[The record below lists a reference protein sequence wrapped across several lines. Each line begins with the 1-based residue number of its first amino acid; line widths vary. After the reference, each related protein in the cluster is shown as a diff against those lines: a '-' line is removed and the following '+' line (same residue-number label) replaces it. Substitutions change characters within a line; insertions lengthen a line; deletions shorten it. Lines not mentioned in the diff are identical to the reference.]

1 MARRPKGGS
10 VAAMMRELT
19 IAGGGLAG
27 LSLGIALRRAGVD
40 VHVHEAGNYP
50 RHRVCGEFISG
61 VSIETLETL
70 GIAAAVSDACRNRAI
85 QWFHGDR
92 LIHADEL
99 TEPALGISRYRLD
112 QRLSRQFVD
121 RGGKLSVRS
130 RWAPTDAEGLVWAA
144 GRRPRKGDW
153 IGLKFHCLNLPMTA
167 DLEMHVGRSGYAGL
181 ARIEEDRVNVCGLFR
196 CDRSIKAAGGGLA
209 LAYLKSGG
217 LGALAERLAS
227 AERDESSFLGA
238 AGFQL
243 GRQPAEPDML
253 TIGDAESMIPPFTG
267 NGMAMAFQAAEIA
280 LAPLLDYAEAACDWG
295 AVREVVSRSLRARF
309 RRRLSVAGAVHPWL
323 MTSAGRK
330 TLELVAGLGCL
341 PFQTLLRTVR

>member
-10 VAAMMRELT
+10 LSAMMRALT

-61 VSIETLETL
+61 VSNETLKAL
-70 GIAAAVSDACRNRAI
+70 GIDAAVSDACQNRTI
-85 QWFHGDR
+85 RWFHGDR
-92 LIHADEL
+92 LVHADEL
-99 TEPALGISRYRLD
+99 AEPALGISRYRLD
-112 QRLSRQFVD
+112 QRLSRRFVD
-121 RGGKLSVRS
+121 QGGKLSVRS
-130 RWAPTDAEGLVWAA
+130 RWAPTDAEGLVWAS
-144 GRRPRKGDW
+144 GRKARKGDW
-153 IGLKFHCLNLPMTA
+153 IGLKFHCINLPMTA

-181 ARIEEDRVNVCGLFR
+181 ARIEENRVNVCGLFR
-196 CDRSIKAAGGGLA
+196 CDRSIKAAGGGLL

-243 GRQPAEPDML
+243 GRQPVEPDML
-253 TIGDAESMIPPFTG
+253 AIGDAESMIPPFTG
-267 NGMAMAFQAAEIA
+267 NGMAMALQAAEVA
-280 LAPLLDYAEAACDWG
+280 LGPLRDYAGGTCDWRSARG
-295 AVREVVSRSLRARF
+295 AVSRSLQSRF
-309 RRRLSVAGAVHPWL
+309 RRRLSVAGALHPWL

-330 TLELVAGLGCL
+330 MLELVSGLGCL